1 MSHPHCRCQ
10 LGRRPRLGGLA
21 APAAVPAIPRLR
33 RRRKVR
39 APKHTKCA
47 SVIGLES
54 GYRETP
60 FRPVALGS
68 LATSALDHFLFR
80 ASCIDFICMRSVSPR
95 LTIYKTNRLHS
106 PCAVAGAEHQ
116 CARECTLLLHRPSEI
131 RHTAQMEQIQA
142 EHWLDTLHEPR
153 LWRSRAGRTENLHV
167 QAFDALQRSRPK
179 HGCWG
184 LGTNANLQRSASR
197 CKDGCLRSWNAKC
210 LVRTERCAS
219 MAIVPPSPDFQALHS
234 EREGVFHTTIEQ
246 VLRRADQVRKV
257 LSVLLLVTPVPGSRG
272 AWVPAQSAGRDCES

>member
-1 MSHPHCRCQ
+1 M
-10 LGRRPRLGGLA
+10 
-21 APAAVPAIPRLR
+21 PAIPRLR

-116 CARECTLLLHRPSEI
+116 CASENAHCSCIGQVKYGTQRKWSKYKPSTGSIPCTNR
-131 RHTAQMEQIQA
+131 
-142 EHWLDTLHEPR
+142 
-153 LWRSRAGRTENLHV
+153 
-167 QAFDALQRSRPK
+167 
-179 HGCWG
+179 
-184 LGTNANLQRSASR
+184 
-197 CKDGCLRSWNAKC
+197 
-210 LVRTERCAS
+210 
-219 MAIVPPSPDFQALHS
+219 
-234 EREGVFHTTIEQ
+234 VFG
-246 VLRRADQVRKV
+246 D
-257 LSVLLLVTPVPGSRG
+257 PVPGVQKICMCKPLTHCSAADQNMGVGDWAPMPICNDPRHDAKTGVYDRG
-272 AWVPAQSAGRDCES
+272 MQSVLCAQSDAHRWPLFRHRLTSKRFIQNAKACFTQLSNKCCVVPIKFARYFPCCCSLHLCPDQGGPGSRRSLQGVTVKAEVSVEAGATSLT